1 MCHVSVGH
9 VGGGSRRGI
18 SWALI
23 ESFSKSTPKT
33 FDKRSML
40 LYAAHIDEVASLED
54 YPPSEHVYAAIPLVS
69 MVDVLPLVNVRAI
82 ATLHG
87 IAVGS
92 QCNAMSLKSYIG
104 EHSCLKCTGH
114 ITVFSI
120 EKNAA
125 KKHVDRTV
133 KSIVKVNALK
143 ASDKSMTCKKKEIP
157 ATDDIPFPL
166 EPATKN
172 LEYAIIR
179 DACKRMDPENFE
191 EVGCAVCG
199 ELELRKNTSRL
210 KSVKILLKILEK
222 VGQ

>member
-1 MCHVSVGH
+1 
-9 VGGGSRRGI
+9 
-18 SWALI
+18 
-23 ESFSKSTPKT
+23 
-33 FDKRSML
+33 ML
-40 LYAAHIDEVASLED
+40 L
-54 YPPSEHVYAAIPLVS
+54 
-69 MVDVLPLVNVRAI
+69 
-82 ATLHG
+82 
-87 IAVGS
+87 
-92 QCNAMSLKSYIG
+92 
-104 EHSCLKCTGH
+104 
-114 ITVFSI
+114 
-120 EKNAA
+120 

-157 ATDDIPFPL
+157 ATNDITIPFPP

-191 EVGCAVCG
+191 EVGCTVCG